1 MTEIPDDAVYVGQSV
16 DDANVYGAYKDAN
29 GTIYITRMWGGQ
41 PAGHPL
47 FVIAAGGELL
57 DNSHSG

>member
-1 MTEIPDDAVYVGQSV
+1 
-16 DDANVYGAYKDAN
+16 
-29 GTIYITRMWGGQ
+29 MWGGQ